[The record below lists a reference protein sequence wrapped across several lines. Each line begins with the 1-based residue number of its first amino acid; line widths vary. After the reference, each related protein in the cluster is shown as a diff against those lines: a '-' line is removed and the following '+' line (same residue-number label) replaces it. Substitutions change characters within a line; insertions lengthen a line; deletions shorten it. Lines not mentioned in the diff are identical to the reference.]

1 MANFSVH
8 NTLYEENGGFCLTK
22 EECGILLRKKKSSVV
37 YCPGEGERA
46 PGAMYPRCICLSHN
60 GKKTVHCWQ
69 LLNATPIPHQPF
81 PFTKVWMMRR
91 AGTDCRKSKMKKRA
105 LDADSSPICWNF
117 PFPAAA

>member
-22 EECGILLRKKKSSVV
+22 EECGILLRKKKSSAV
-37 YCPGEGERA
+37 YCPGEGDRA

-60 GKKTVHCWQ
+60 GEKNGT
-69 LLNATPIPHQPF
+69 LLATFECYTYSTPTFPIYES
-81 PFTKVWMMRR
+81 VMMRR

>member
-8 NTLYEENGGFCLTK
+8 NTLYEENGGFRLTK

-60 GKKTVHCWQ
+60 GEKNGT
-69 LLNATPIPHQPF
+69 LLATSRFLQRLEGRDNSLCGKHYSGGFFLFLSAFVP
-81 PFTKVWMMRR
+81 KY
-91 AGTDCRKSKMKKRA
+91 GLRKDMA
-105 LDADSSPICWNF
+105 LSE
-117 PFPAAA
+117 

>member
-60 GKKTVHCWQ
+60 GEKNGT
-69 LLNATPIPHQPF
+69 LLATFECYTYSTPTFPIYES
-81 PFTKVWMMRR
+81 VMMRR

>member
-8 NTLYEENGGFCLTK
+8 NTLYEENGGFRLTK

-60 GKKTVHCWQ
+60 GEKNGT
-69 LLNATPIPHQPF
+69 LLATFECYTYSTPTFPIYESVDDASSWHRLSEI
-81 PFTKVWMMRR
+81 KV
-91 AGTDCRKSKMKKRA
+91 KKRA